1 MISSLY
7 AAGFFDGEGCVNCSS
22 NKSGSPF
29 VRILVVNTN
38 LTVLE
43 KFQETWGGDIN
54 KNYKS
59 KEHWKQAYTWRLSH
73 AAAAKF
79 LEDIYPFLIVKETQ
93 ARLALEF
100 ANIRPGKGK
109 QWTEEALKE
118 ANMLLDGIRKANKK
132 GVDVI

>member
-1 MISSLY
+1 MISPLY

-38 LTVLE
+38 LLVLE
-43 KFQETWGGDIN
+43 KFQATWGGDIN
-54 KNYKS
+54 KNHKS

-73 AAAAKF
+73 SAATQF
-79 LEDIYPFLIVKETQ
+79 LEDIYPFLVVKETQ

-109 QWTEEALKE
+109 RWTEDSLKE
-118 ANMLLDGIRKANKK
+118 ANVLLNGIRLANKK
-132 GVDVI
+132 GIEV